1 MSAYH
6 WSAVQV
12 LGHAVSAFPGG
23 CPLRPLDMG
32 LHSHPVQ
39 IVDVVFHEQSG
50 YLTWPDKG
58 LVYGRAGQVVGT
70 ECADGYVRL
79 GGSRRDRVVGYQYA
93 HRVIWEA
100 VHGAIPKGL
109 EIDHLNGRKADNR
122 VSNLEAVSR
131 SVNVRRAIANGLVPL
146 GDARQDVKLT
156 EELVRQIRKAGNSK
170 TVRQW
175 ARELG
180 VDPATI
186 RSARDGTTW
195 RHVACRGRPRGGL
208 STTFGGHHPSKSRR
222 RPK

>member
-1 MSAYH
+1 MT
-6 WSAVQV
+6 
-12 LGHAVSAFPGG
+12 
-23 CPLRPLDMG
+23 PLNMG
-32 LHSHPVQ
+32 LHPHPVH
-39 IVDVVFHEQSG
+39 IRDVVLHAQSG
-50 YLTWPDKG
+50 YLVWPAKG

-70 ECADGYVRL
+70 ECSDGYVRL
-79 GGSRRDRVVGYQYA
+79 GRRGRDLPAGYQYA

-100 VHGAIPKGL
+100 VTGPIPEGL

-122 VSNLEAVSR
+122 ISNLEAVSR
-131 SVNVRRAIANGLVPL
+131 SVNVRRAVANGLVPL
-146 GDARQDVKLT
+146 GDARQDAKLT
-156 EELVRQIRKAGNSK
+156 AELVRQIRKAGSSK

-195 RHVACRGRPRGGL
+195 RHVACRGRSRGGL
-208 STTFGGHHPSKSRR
+208 GTTFGGHHPGKSRR

>member
-1 MSAYH
+1 
-6 WSAVQV
+6 
-12 LGHAVSAFPGG
+12 
-23 CPLRPLDMG
+23 MG
-32 LHSHPVQ
+32 LHPHPVQ
-39 IVDVVFHEQSG
+39 IVNVVLHEQSG
-50 YLTWPDKG
+50 YLTWPERG
-58 LVYGRAGQVVGT
+58 VVYGREGVAVGT

-79 GGSRRDRVVGYQYA
+79 GGSRRGLVVRYQYA

-100 VHGAIPKGL
+100 VNGPIPEGL

-131 SVNVRRAIANGLVPL
+131 SVNVRRAVANGLVPL
-146 GDARQDVKLT
+146 GDARQDAKLT
-156 EELVRQIRKAGNSK
+156 AELVRQIRKAGSSK

-195 RHVACRGRPRGGL
+195 RHVACRGRSGGGL
-208 STTFGGHHPSKSRR
+208 GTSFGGRHHGKSRR